1 MSDQS
6 APASEFILYTTE
18 DGKTRVECRFE
29 AETIWLTQSF
39 LADLYDRD
47 VRTISEHLKNLYEE
61 AELSEE
67 ATIRKFRIVRMEGE
81 REVSRVIEHYN
92 LEAIL
97 AVGFRVKSA
106 RGTQFRRWANA
117 RLQEFLVKGFVMDD
131 ERLKNP
137 PIAGSSP
144 VPDYFDELLERIRDI
159 RSSERRVYLRVRE
172 ILSLAAD
179 YEPSSKDVNRFFQM
193 IQNKLHFASTGM
205 TAAEIIHNRADAT
218 KPNMGLTV
226 WKGAVVRKGDVTTA
240 KNYLAEDEIKS
251 LNRIVLMWL
260 DYAEDQALRRK
271 QVLLEN
277 WVQKLDDFLVFND
290 REVLP
295 NAGSV
300 STKQAHGKAKDMY
313 DAFNKH
319 RRKTLEDDGA
329 NATIKSLE
337 QITKKKAD

>member
-1 MSDQS
+1 
-6 APASEFILYTTE
+6 
-18 DGKTRVECRFE
+18 
-29 AETIWLTQSF
+29 
-39 LADLYDRD
+39 
-47 VRTISEHLKNLYEE
+47 
-61 AELSEE
+61 
-67 ATIRKFRIVRMEGE
+67 MEGS

-106 RGTQFRRWANA
+106 RGTQFRRWANT

-179 YEPSSKDVNRFFQM
+179 YEPSNTDVNRFFQM

-205 TAAEIIHNRADAT
+205 TAAEIIHSRADAS

-251 LNRIVLMWL
+251 LNRIVVMWL
-260 DYAEDQALRRK
+260 DYAEDQALQRK
-271 QVLLEN
+271 QILLEN

-290 REVLP
+290 RDVLP
-295 NAGSV
+295 NAGSI
-300 STKQAHGKAKDMY
+300 SKEQAYSKARDVY
-313 DAFNKH
+313 ETFNK
-319 RRKTLEDDGA
+319 RRREALEDDGA
-329 NATIKSLE
+329 NATMKSLE
-337 QITKKKAD
+337 QIAKKKMD